1 MRINFLPQTLR
12 KPQQHPRR
20 VWLFTSLITC
30 ALCFALGSG
39 FLMRQQSKQFQQQ
52 ADTLLQADS
61 KQDLSQLLAERDQ
74 LRQEAETQNLQAAAS
89 SNRHALPLLTQIC
102 SFLPPTVTL
111 SQIDY
116 FENEI
121 QLSGISGQ
129 LQDVALFLQNMEVN
143 SFYAECKLTKLQ
155 KRNAIVA
162 TDNSVWE
169 FTLRLDLPK
178 SGSAS

>member
-12 KPQQHPRR
+12 KSPQHPRR
-20 VWLFTSLITC
+20 AWLFTSLITC
-30 ALCFALGSG
+30 ILCFALGSG

-52 ADTLLQADS
+52 AATLLQADS
-61 KQDLSQLLAERDQ
+61 KQELSQLLAERDQ

-155 KRNAIVA
+155 KRNALVA
-162 TDNSVWE
+162 ADNSVWE
-169 FTLRLDLPK
+169 FTLRLDLSK
-178 SGSAS
+178 SRSAS